1 MKKRKHSNLF
11 NEYYLGGGRRRRK
24 IWGWIIAVAVIAF
37 LVWLIYQI
45 GMASALASTGYG
57 IAVRNCISTA
67 RELNQYAT
75 VHLDP
80 QSCVNNPYYL
90 K

>member
-1 MKKRKHSNLF
+1 MKKHSKQ
-11 NEYYLGGGRRRRK
+11 YYKSNHLGGYRRRRRF
-24 IWGWIIAVAVIAF
+24 WGWAIAILVISFA
-37 LVWLIYQI
+37 VWLIYTI
-45 GMASALASTGYG
+45 DMANARAATGYG
-57 IAVRNCISTA
+57 IAVRNCISIA

-80 QSCVNNPYYL
+80 QSCVNNPNYI